1 MNTYFI
7 DFICSTD
14 SQQIL
19 GHVGVEPVN
28 EVAGLDVNAGMM
40 LLSTAIAPRHHS
52 SKLISTHEGSARVA
66 LTGILAP
73 LVIASAD
80 HRVLDFICAIIVATL
95 LVRHHRHL
103 HLLQSLSQMATLGCG
118 SPSGYCAHGSLI
130 VFGVRLWQ
138 FTGLPMVTHSRLVL
152 QLQQADIVL
161 NDPAVVVLMP
171 DDRLYSNVLLVLIV
185 VVELVVANC
194 HSKVLRLLVMTAVA
208 SCDHPS
214 GGDQRAAAHQT
225 AVHTTSQQGDLVGEL
240 TVLGVLASNDSA
252 STAAERRPAENS
264 GRLGC
269 SSSSSSQHCN
279 QQSDFACCPHC
290 YSCSTNQAIPMYSAL

>member
-28 EVAGLDVNAGMM
+28 EVAGLGVNAGMM

-52 SKLISTHEGSARVA
+52 SKLISTHEWSARVA

-80 HRVLDFICAIIVATL
+80 HRVLDIICAIIVATL

-103 HLLQSLSQMATLGCG
+103 HLLQSFSHMA
-118 SPSGYCAHGSLI
+118 
-130 VFGVRLWQ
+130 
-138 FTGLPMVTHSRLVL
+138 THSRLVL

-161 NDPAVVVLMP
+161 NGPAVVVLMQ

-208 SCDHPS
+208 
-214 GGDQRAAAHQT
+214 
-225 AVHTTSQQGDLVGEL
+225 
-240 TVLGVLASNDSA
+240 
-252 STAAERRPAENS
+252 
-264 GRLGC
+264 
-269 SSSSSSQHCN
+269 
-279 QQSDFACCPHC
+279 
-290 YSCSTNQAIPMYSAL
+290 